1 VLAGSAALLVGAAVA
16 GVGVALHDRTGDQP
30 VTGALPAA
38 ASAPAAGSA
47 AAPPNGVLPSRP
59 AGYTGGMPRTA
70 AQWAA
75 LGRAY
80 DEAQQYPQAL
90 AAYEMALK
98 LQPGADDV
106 VLLRDDV
113 LVRSGRPADALP
125 TLEQLAAR
133 YPDNPDV
140 LLILGLAQNRT
151 GAAAGAATLR
161 RFLQLAPDSPAAPG
175 VRKLLGQQ

>member
-1 VLAGSAALLVGAAVA
+1 
-16 GVGVALHDRTGDQP
+16 
-30 VTGALPAA
+30 
-38 ASAPAAGSA
+38 
-47 AAPPNGVLPSRP
+47 
-59 AGYTGGMPRTA
+59 MPRTA